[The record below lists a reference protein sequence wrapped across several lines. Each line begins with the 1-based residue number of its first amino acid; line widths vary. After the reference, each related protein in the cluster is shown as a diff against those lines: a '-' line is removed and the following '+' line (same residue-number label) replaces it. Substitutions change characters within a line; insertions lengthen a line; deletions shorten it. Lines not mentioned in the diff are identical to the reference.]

1 MPKISELTAITSV
14 TSDDLVMV
22 VNDPSGSP
30 STNKITVGNFA
41 NTVTT
46 QLRTANTTS
55 SGVIKVGE
63 NLSSNSTGF
72 LNVSGTAA
80 LPSSGRSE
88 GFVVTWDAVTNAAI
102 WQAFSGVRDL
112 HLVDSANTYSVAEHD
127 NVIFANPNNISED
140 IEIVLPD
147 GTSTPAATTGK
158 TYVIKNLNPGDGP
171 YHVRVTTYSGK
182 QSSSN
187 ILESP
192 TTGNFVVYHDI
203 TAKGDEQGWIF
214 DGAVWRHFGSQTGLP
229 VFTGDANTFS
239 ELSIQNISSGADASA
254 DIVAYNNVGE
264 PVTGDGPYVDMGINS
279 STYNNPDYS
288 INGPSDSYLYNIGG
302 DLTIGTA
309 NTGTSLI
316 LHAGGTTVD
325 KTRMSINATGIYVNT
340 SIIPTSNNTFSLGS
354 PQKQWKDL
362 YVSNNTIYIGNKP
375 VTVTDS
381 GALIVNGV
389 DVSSGVSMLSPNI
402 AYTGVFNGYPA
413 NIPVVKGQG
422 IVFTSNSYVLE
433 TTNKYWWD
441 GEFDTANYDLSG
453 VETLNFYNLGGIKL
467 DFRLGGKSENFL
479 TSVNLR
485 DIVAIQNNFYVRDLS
500 ALTTF
505 SANNLSYIGN
515 NFQIDTMDNANTQF
529 NFPNLKTIINNFYY
543 TYNDTLVN
551 TPQFPAL
558 ETVQNSIYMYYN
570 SATQNTMTFDS
581 LRYFGYGSIYQND
594 GMLAGPEFP
603 ALTSIDYF
611 DMNNND
617 NMIDPPTFP
626 VLETING
633 VFNFYGHAVVTS
645 APALPSLVTSNYIQ
659 INDNALMVNGFNFSS
674 LVTVNGSINF
684 DNNVSLTVSPTFPLL
699 QTING
704 AFTIENNPLLT
715 SGLSFPSLKTLVGNF
730 SVNGCGFNET
740 TINNLLVKLASLDGT
755 NGTTSYDN
763 SSIYLNGGTNAIPTG
778 AGLAAKTTLEGR
790 GCTVYVNS

>member
-1 MPKISELTAITSV
+1 MTDNSKKLSELPTTSNVAASDRVLVLRTPSGNASTRTITVDNLTSSIRYANTSV
-14 TSDDLVMV
+14 AGLI
-22 VNDPSGSP
+22 
-30 STNKITVGNFA
+30 KVGNNLSINATGFLGAVVPESIIA
-41 NTVTT
+41 NTSVAGSVKVGNNLSINATGF
-46 QLRTANTTS
+46 LSVNVANTTT
-55 SGVIKVGE
+55 SGVVKVGN
-63 NLSSNSTGF
+63 NLSVNATGFLDVIIPESIVANTTVTGTVKVGNNLSVNATGF
-72 LNVSGTAA
+72 LNVD
-80 LPSSGRSE
+80 
-88 GFVVTWDAVTNAAI
+88 V
-102 WQAFSGVRDL
+102 
-112 HLVDSANTYSVAEHD
+112 AN
-127 NVIFANPNNISED
+127 
-140 IEIVLPD
+140 
-147 GTSTPAATTGK
+147 
-158 TYVIKNLNPGDGP
+158 
-171 YHVRVTTYSGK
+171 
-182 QSSSN
+182 
-187 ILESP
+187 
-192 TTGNFVVYHDI
+192 
-203 TAKGDEQGWIF
+203 
-214 DGAVWRHFGSQTGLP
+214 
-229 VFTGDANTFS
+229 
-239 ELSIQNISSGADASA
+239 
-254 DIVAYNNVGE
+254 
-264 PVTGDGPYVDMGINS
+264 
-279 STYNNPDYS
+279 S
-288 INGPSDSYLYNIGG
+288 INIG
-302 DLTIGTA
+302 A
-309 NTGTSLI
+309 F
-316 LHAGGTTVD
+316 
-325 KTRMSINATGIYVNT
+325 SINASPAVMNFNIDAIQVGNIFNTNVGFSWHAGNTQIAKLDRDGHLVLNKIRTFFPASNLEIRVSDQSSNTHWAFQNTGILH
-340 SIIPTSNNTFSLGS
+340 IPSGIGDIYRDGVSVLSN
-354 PQKQWKDL
+354 
-362 YVSNNTIYIGNKP
+362 I
-375 VTVTDS
+375 
-381 GALIVNGV
+381 
-389 DVSSGVSMLSPNI
+389 SMLSPNI
-402 AYTGVFNGYPA
+402 TYTGVFNGYPA
-413 NIPVVKGQG
+413 TIPVIKGQG
-422 IVFTSNSYVLE
+422 IAFTANNYVLE
-433 TTNKYWWD
+433 TSDKYWWD
-441 GEFDTANYDLSG
+441 GEFDTSNYDLSG

-485 DIVAIQNNFYVRDLS
+485 DIIAIQNNFYVRDLS

-505 SANNLSYIGN
+505 SANNLSYVGN

-543 TYNDTLVN
+543 TNNDTLEN

-558 ETVQNSIYMYYN
+558 ETVQNSMYIYFN